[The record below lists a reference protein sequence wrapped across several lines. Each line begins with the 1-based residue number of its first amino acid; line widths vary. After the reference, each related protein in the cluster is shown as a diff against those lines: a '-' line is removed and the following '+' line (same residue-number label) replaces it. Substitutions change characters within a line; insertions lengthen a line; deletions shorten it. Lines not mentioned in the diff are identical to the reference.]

1 MSSQK
6 EIDDAKKST
15 SRLITEVKE
24 FKMQEPISSESS
36 TVDPYRA
43 FFILLTQC

>member
-6 EIDDAKKST
+6 EIEEAKRST

-24 FKMQEPISSESS
+24 FKMQEPSPSESS
-36 TVDPYRA
+36 IVDPYRA